1 MGITNLSCLPGV
13 TDGRSREVGHGI
25 PLGDMHEDRP
35 PALPASQPDGTGFED
50 VADSNKARERDGE
63 RDLRVE
69 GLLPGTNYAASEM
82 TTDSVYG
89 SIWSSQQPVQS
100 AETKFKINSMG
111 QFVTVI
117 NHKQQNRQDEPSPT
131 YKSVKMYGR
140 QA

>member
-1 MGITNLSCLPGV
+1 M
-13 TDGRSREVGHGI
+13 TDGKSREVEHGI

-50 VADSNKARERDGE
+50 VADSKKARERDGE
-63 RDLRVE
+63 RDIRVE

-82 TTDSVYG
+82 TTDSGYG
-89 SIWSSQQPVQS
+89 KHVVQPTTSSS